1 MSHTI
6 WVGMGIFI
14 ALQMRLFHKV
24 RQIRPWLFRLWNG
37 CHPKEVRMQE
47 EVAALPTGRQ
57 A

>member
-1 MSHTI
+1 
-6 WVGMGIFI
+6 MGIFI

-37 CHPKEVRMQE
+37 CHPKEVCMQE